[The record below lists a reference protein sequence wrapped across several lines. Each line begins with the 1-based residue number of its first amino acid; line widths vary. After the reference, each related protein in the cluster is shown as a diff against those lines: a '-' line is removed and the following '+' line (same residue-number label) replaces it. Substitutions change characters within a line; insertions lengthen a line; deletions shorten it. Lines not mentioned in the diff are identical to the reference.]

1 MEHIKAQAV
10 VCCRGASFSHIA
22 ASSARLSR
30 TMLSLGEAAAHAVIM
45 QINDGKLKIVT
56 TIFPEYDWVKQ
67 IAGDSNN
74 LDITFLMKNG
84 GDLHS
89 YSPSAE
95 DILKISSCDMLVY
108 VGGESDKWIEE
119 ILENSVNSNI
129 KTINLMNVL
138 GEKAKEEE
146 LVEGMEDD
154 DHDDHDDHDDAELE
168 YDEHVWLS
176 LDNAQLFI
184 KSITENLCA
193 IDSENAGTYK
203 ANCERYLSQLD
214 ALDDEYEEAIENSKY
229 KTLIFADRFPFR
241 YLTDDYD
248 LSYYAAFK
256 GCSAETEASFET
268 ITFLANKADE
278 LNLPRILTID
288 GSDGKIA
295 KTVAATSKN
304 KDRTIYSLDSLQ
316 SVTDNEVQS
325 GKTYIKAMESNLEIL
340 KKALN

>member
-1 MEHIKAQAV
+1 MKRILKICLYTIALAV
-10 VCCRGASFSHIA
+10 
-22 ASSARLSR
+22 
-30 TMLSLGEAAAHAVIM
+30 AVFM
-45 QINDGKLKIVT
+45 VGCKGNDLPVDDGKLKIVT

-154 DHDDHDDHDDAELE
+154 EHDDHDNHDDNDAELE

-176 LDNAQLFI
+176 LDNAELFV

-304 KDRTIYSLDSLQ
+304 KDRMIYSLDSLQ

>member
-1 MEHIKAQAV
+1 MKRILKICLYTIALAV
-10 VCCRGASFSHIA
+10 VVFMVGCKGND
-22 ASSARLSR
+22 LP
-30 TMLSLGEAAAHAVIM
+30 VD
-45 QINDGKLKIVT
+45 DGKLKIVT

-154 DHDDHDDHDDAELE
+154 DHDDHGDHDDDDAELE

-176 LDNAQLFI
+176 LDNAQLFV

-193 IDSENAGTYK
+193 IDSENAETYK
-203 ANCERYLSQLD
+203 ANCEKYLSQLD
-214 ALDDEYEEAIENSKY
+214 ALDDEYEEVIENSKY

-288 GSDGKIA
+288 GSDGKMA
-295 KTVAATSKN
+295 KTVVATSKN
-304 KDRTIYSLDSLQ
+304 KNRMIYSLDSLQ

>member
-1 MEHIKAQAV
+1 MKKIFKICLYTIALAV
-10 VCCRGASFSHIA
+10 
-22 ASSARLSR
+22 
-30 TMLSLGEAAAHAVIM
+30 AVFM
-45 QINDGKLKIVT
+45 VGCKGNDLPVDDGKLKIVT

-154 DHDDHDDHDDAELE
+154 DHDDHGDHDDDDAELE

-176 LDNAQLFI
+176 LDNAQLFV

-193 IDSENAGTYK
+193 IDSENAETYK
-203 ANCERYLSQLD
+203 ANCEKYLSQLD
-214 ALDDEYEEAIENSKY
+214 ALDDEYEEVIENSKY

-288 GSDGKIA
+288 GSDGKMA
-295 KTVAATSKN
+295 KTVVATSKN
-304 KDRTIYSLDSLQ
+304 KNRMIYSLDSLQ

>member
-1 MEHIKAQAV
+1 MKKILKICLYTIALAV
-10 VCCRGASFSHIA
+10 
-22 ASSARLSR
+22 
-30 TMLSLGEAAAHAVIM
+30 AVFM
-45 QINDGKLKIVT
+45 AGCKSNDLPVDDGKLKIVT

-67 IAGDSNN
+67 IAGESNN

-95 DILKISSCDMLVY
+95 DILKISTCDMLVY

-154 DHDDHDDHDDAELE
+154 DHDDHDDHDDDDAELE

-176 LDNAQLFI
+176 LDNAELFV

-214 ALDDEYEEAIENSKY
+214 ALDDEYEEVIENSKY

-304 KDRTIYSLDSLQ
+304 KDRMIYSLDSLQ
-316 SVTDNEVQS
+316 SVTDDEVQS

>member
-1 MEHIKAQAV
+1 M
-10 VCCRGASFSHIA
+10 
-22 ASSARLSR
+22 
-30 TMLSLGEAAAHAVIM
+30 
-45 QINDGKLKIVT
+45 
-56 TIFPEYDWVKQ
+56 
-67 IAGDSNN
+67 
-74 LDITFLMKNG
+74 
-84 GDLHS
+84 
-89 YSPSAE
+89 
-95 DILKISSCDMLVY
+95 
-108 VGGESDKWIEE
+108 
-119 ILENSVNSNI
+119 
-129 KTINLMNVL
+129 
-138 GEKAKEEE
+138 
-146 LVEGMEDD
+146 
-154 DHDDHDDHDDAELE
+154 
-168 YDEHVWLS
+168 
-176 LDNAQLFI
+176 DNAQLFV

-193 IDSENAGTYK
+193 IDSENVGTYK
-203 ANCERYLSQLD
+203 ANCEKYLSQLD
-214 ALDDEYEEAIENSKY
+214 VLDDEYEEVIENSKY

-304 KDRTIYSLDSLQ
+304 KDRTVYSLDSLQ

>member
-1 MEHIKAQAV
+1 MKKFLKICLYTIALAV
-10 VCCRGASFSHIA
+10 
-22 ASSARLSR
+22 
-30 TMLSLGEAAAHAVIM
+30 AVFM
-45 QINDGKLKIVT
+45 VGCKGNDLPVDDGKLKIVT

-154 DHDDHDDHDDAELE
+154 DHDDHDDHDDDDAELE

-176 LDNAQLFI
+176 LDNAQLFV

-203 ANCERYLSQLD
+203 ANCEKYLSQLD
-214 ALDDEYEEAIENSKY
+214 ALDDKYEEVIENSKY

-295 KTVAATSKN
+295 KTVVTASKN

>member
-1 MEHIKAQAV
+1 MKKIFKICLYTIALAV
-10 VCCRGASFSHIA
+10 
-22 ASSARLSR
+22 
-30 TMLSLGEAAAHAVIM
+30 AVFM
-45 QINDGKLKIVT
+45 VGCKGNDLPVDDGKLKIVT

-95 DILKISSCDMLVY
+95 DILKISSCDILVY

-154 DHDDHDDHDDAELE
+154 DHDDHDDHDDDDAELE

-176 LDNAQLFI
+176 LDNAQLFV

-193 IDSENAGTYK
+193 IDSENAETYK
-203 ANCERYLSQLD
+203 ANCEKYLSQLD
-214 ALDDEYEEAIENSKY
+214 ALDDEYEEVIENSKY

-288 GSDGKIA
+288 GSDGKMA
-295 KTVAATSKN
+295 KTVVATSKN
-304 KDRTIYSLDSLQ
+304 KNRMIYSLDSLQ

>member
-1 MEHIKAQAV
+1 MKKFLKICLYTVALAV
-10 VCCRGASFSHIA
+10 
-22 ASSARLSR
+22 
-30 TMLSLGEAAAHAVIM
+30 AVFM
-45 QINDGKLKIVT
+45 VGCKGNDMPVDDGKLKIVT

-95 DILKISSCDMLVY
+95 DILKISSCDMLIY

-119 ILENSVNSNI
+119 ILENPVNSNI

-154 DHDDHDDHDDAELE
+154 DHDDHDDHDDDDAELE

-193 IDSENAGTYK
+193 IDSENAETYK

-295 KTVAATSKN
+295 KTVAETSKN
-304 KDRTIYSLDSLQ
+304 KDRMIYSLDSLQ
-316 SVTDNEVQS
+316 SVTDNEFQS

>member
-1 MEHIKAQAV
+1 MKRILKICLYTIALAV
-10 VCCRGASFSHIA
+10 VVFMVGCKGND
-22 ASSARLSR
+22 LP
-30 TMLSLGEAAAHAVIM
+30 VD
-45 QINDGKLKIVT
+45 DGKLKIVT

-154 DHDDHDDHDDAELE
+154 DHDDHDDHDDDDAELE

-176 LDNAQLFI
+176 LDNAQLFV

-193 IDSENAGTYK
+193 IDSENAETYK
-203 ANCERYLSQLD
+203 ANCEKYLSQLD
-214 ALDDEYEEAIENSKY
+214 ALDDEYEEVIENSKY

-278 LNLPRILTID
+278 LNLPRVLTID

-304 KDRTIYSLDSLQ
+304 KDRMIYSLDSLQ

>member
-1 MEHIKAQAV
+1 MKRILKICLYTIALAV
-10 VCCRGASFSHIA
+10 
-22 ASSARLSR
+22 
-30 TMLSLGEAAAHAVIM
+30 AVFM
-45 QINDGKLKIVT
+45 VGCKGNDLPVDDGKLKIVT

-154 DHDDHDDHDDAELE
+154 DHDDHDDHDDDDAELE

-176 LDNAQLFI
+176 LDNAELFV

-203 ANCERYLSQLD
+203 ANCEKYLSQLD

-278 LNLPRILTID
+278 LNLPRVLTID
-288 GSDGKIA
+288 SSDGKIA

-304 KDRTIYSLDSLQ
+304 KDRMIYSLDSLQ
-316 SVTDNEVQS
+316 SVTDDEVQS

>member
-1 MEHIKAQAV
+1 MKKFLKICLYTIALAV
-10 VCCRGASFSHIA
+10 
-22 ASSARLSR
+22 
-30 TMLSLGEAAAHAVIM
+30 AVFM
-45 QINDGKLKIVT
+45 VGCKGNDLPVDNGKLKIVT

-154 DHDDHDDHDDAELE
+154 DHDDHDDHDDDDAELE

-176 LDNAQLFI
+176 LDNARLFV

-203 ANCERYLSQLD
+203 ANCEKYLSQLD
-214 ALDDEYEEAIENSKY
+214 ALDDEYEEVIENSKY

-295 KTVAATSKN
+295 KTVVATSKN
-304 KDRTIYSLDSLQ
+304 KDRMIYSLDSLQ

>member
-1 MEHIKAQAV
+1 MKKFLKICLYTIALAV
-10 VCCRGASFSHIA
+10 
-22 ASSARLSR
+22 
-30 TMLSLGEAAAHAVIM
+30 AVFM
-45 QINDGKLKIVT
+45 VGCKGNDLPVDDGKLKIVT

-154 DHDDHDDHDDAELE
+154 GHDDHDDHDDDDAELE

-176 LDNAQLFI
+176 LDNAQLFV

-193 IDSENAGTYK
+193 IDSENAETYK
-203 ANCERYLSQLD
+203 ANCEKYLSQLD
-214 ALDDEYEEAIENSKY
+214 ALDDEYEEVIENSKY

-295 KTVAATSKN
+295 KTVVAASKN
-304 KDRTIYSLDSLQ
+304 KDRTVYSLDSLQ

>member
-1 MEHIKAQAV
+1 MKRILKICLYTIALAV
-10 VCCRGASFSHIA
+10 VVFMVGCKGND
-22 ASSARLSR
+22 LP
-30 TMLSLGEAAAHAVIM
+30 VD
-45 QINDGKLKIVT
+45 DGKLKIVT

-154 DHDDHDDHDDAELE
+154 DHDDHGDHDDDDAELE

-176 LDNAQLFI
+176 LDNAQLFV

-214 ALDDEYEEAIENSKY
+214 ALDDEYEEVIENSKY

-288 GSDGKIA
+288 GSDGKMA
-295 KTVAATSKN
+295 KTVVATSKN
-304 KDRTIYSLDSLQ
+304 KNRMIYSLDSLQ

>member
-1 MEHIKAQAV
+1 MKRILKICLYTIALAV
-10 VCCRGASFSHIA
+10 
-22 ASSARLSR
+22 
-30 TMLSLGEAAAHAVIM
+30 AVFM
-45 QINDGKLKIVT
+45 AGCKSNDLPVDDGKLKIVT

-67 IAGDSNN
+67 IVGDSNN

-129 KTINLMNVL
+129 KTISLMNVL

-154 DHDDHDDHDDAELE
+154 DHDDHDDDDAELE

-176 LDNAQLFI
+176 LDNAELFV

-193 IDSENAGTYK
+193 IDSENAGIYK

-304 KDRTIYSLDSLQ
+304 KDRMIYSLDSLQ

>member
-1 MEHIKAQAV
+1 MKKFLKICLYTIALAV
-10 VCCRGASFSHIA
+10 
-22 ASSARLSR
+22 
-30 TMLSLGEAAAHAVIM
+30 AVFM
-45 QINDGKLKIVT
+45 VGCKGNDLPVDDGKLKIVT

-119 ILENSVNSNI
+119 ILENPANSNI

-146 LVEGMEDD
+146 IVEGMEDD
-154 DHDDHDDHDDAELE
+154 DHDDHDDHDDDDAELE

-176 LDNAQLFI
+176 LDNAQLFV

-193 IDSENAGTYK
+193 IDSENAETYK

-214 ALDDEYEEAIENSKY
+214 ALDDEYEEVIENSKY

-304 KDRTIYSLDSLQ
+304 KDRMIYSLDSLQ

>member
-1 MEHIKAQAV
+1 MKRILKICLYTIALAV
-10 VCCRGASFSHIA
+10 
-22 ASSARLSR
+22 
-30 TMLSLGEAAAHAVIM
+30 AVFM
-45 QINDGKLKIVT
+45 VGCKGNNLPVDDGKLKIVT

-154 DHDDHDDHDDAELE
+154 DHDDHDDDDAELE

-176 LDNAQLFI
+176 LDNAQLFV

-193 IDSENAGTYK
+193 IDSENAETYK
-203 ANCERYLSQLD
+203 ANCEKYLSQLD
-214 ALDDEYEEAIENSKY
+214 ALDDEYEEVIENSKY

-295 KTVAATSKN
+295 KTVVAASKN
-304 KDRTIYSLDSLQ
+304 KDRTIHSLDSLQ

>member
-1 MEHIKAQAV
+1 MKRILKICLYTITLAV
-10 VCCRGASFSHIA
+10 
-22 ASSARLSR
+22 
-30 TMLSLGEAAAHAVIM
+30 AVFM
-45 QINDGKLKIVT
+45 VGCKGNDLPVDDGKLKIVT

-154 DHDDHDDHDDAELE
+154 DHDDHDDHDDDDAELE

-176 LDNAQLFI
+176 LDNAQLFV

-214 ALDDEYEEAIENSKY
+214 ALDDEYEDVIENSKY

-304 KDRTIYSLDSLQ
+304 KDRMIYSLDSLQ

>member
-1 MEHIKAQAV
+1 MKKFLKICLYTIALAV
-10 VCCRGASFSHIA
+10 
-22 ASSARLSR
+22 
-30 TMLSLGEAAAHAVIM
+30 AVFM
-45 QINDGKLKIVT
+45 VGCKGNDMPVDDGKLKIVT

-119 ILENSVNSNI
+119 ILKNSVNSNI

-154 DHDDHDDHDDAELE
+154 DHDDHDDHDDDDAELE

-176 LDNAQLFI
+176 LDNAELFV

-214 ALDDEYEEAIENSKY
+214 ALDDEYEEVIENSKY

-295 KTVAATSKN
+295 KTVVATSKN
-304 KDRTIYSLDSLQ
+304 KDRMIYSLDSLQ

>member
-1 MEHIKAQAV
+1 MKKILKICLYTSALAV
-10 VCCRGASFSHIA
+10 
-22 ASSARLSR
+22 
-30 TMLSLGEAAAHAVIM
+30 AVFM
-45 QINDGKLKIVT
+45 VGCKGNDLPVDDGKLKIVT
-56 TIFPEYDWVKQ
+56 TIFPEYEWVKQ

-154 DHDDHDDHDDAELE
+154 DHDDHDDHDDDDAELE

-176 LDNAQLFI
+176 LDNAQLFV

-203 ANCERYLSQLD
+203 ANCEKYLSQLD
-214 ALDDEYEEAIENSKY
+214 ALDDEYEEVIENSKY

-278 LNLPRILTID
+278 LNLPRILKID

-295 KTVAATSKN
+295 KTVVATSKN
-304 KDRTIYSLDSLQ
+304 KDRMIYSLDSLQ

>member
-1 MEHIKAQAV
+1 MKRILKICLYTIALAV
-10 VCCRGASFSHIA
+10 
-22 ASSARLSR
+22 
-30 TMLSLGEAAAHAVIM
+30 AVFM
-45 QINDGKLKIVT
+45 VGCKGNDLPVDDGKLKIVT

-154 DHDDHDDHDDAELE
+154 DHDDHDDHDDDDAELE

-176 LDNAQLFI
+176 LDNAELFV

-214 ALDDEYEEAIENSKY
+214 ALDDEYEEVIENSKY

-295 KTVAATSKN
+295 KTVVATSKN

>member
-1 MEHIKAQAV
+1 MKRILKICLYTIALAV
-10 VCCRGASFSHIA
+10 VVFMVGCKGND
-22 ASSARLSR
+22 LP
-30 TMLSLGEAAAHAVIM
+30 VD
-45 QINDGKLKIVT
+45 DGKLKIVT

-154 DHDDHDDHDDAELE
+154 DHDDHDDHDDDDAELE

-176 LDNAQLFI
+176 LDNAQLFV

-214 ALDDEYEEAIENSKY
+214 ALDDEYEEVIENSKY

-288 GSDGKIA
+288 GSDGKMA
-295 KTVAATSKN
+295 KTVVATSKN
-304 KDRTIYSLDSLQ
+304 KNRMIYSLDSLQ

>member
-1 MEHIKAQAV
+1 MKKIFKICLYTIALAV
-10 VCCRGASFSHIA
+10 
-22 ASSARLSR
+22 
-30 TMLSLGEAAAHAVIM
+30 AVFM
-45 QINDGKLKIVT
+45 VGCKGNDLPVDDGKLKIVT

-129 KTINLMNVL
+129 KAINLMNVL

-154 DHDDHDDHDDAELE
+154 DHDDHDDHDDDDAELE

-176 LDNAQLFI
+176 LDNAQLFV

-214 ALDDEYEEAIENSKY
+214 ALDDEYEEVIENSKY

-278 LNLPRILTID
+278 LNLPRILKID

-295 KTVAATSKN
+295 KTVVAASKN
-304 KDRTIYSLDSLQ
+304 KDRTVYSLDSLQ

>member
-1 MEHIKAQAV
+1 MKKILKICLYTIALAV
-10 VCCRGASFSHIA
+10 
-22 ASSARLSR
+22 
-30 TMLSLGEAAAHAVIM
+30 AVFM
-45 QINDGKLKIVT
+45 VGCKGNDLPVDDGKLKIVT

-108 VGGESDKWIEE
+108 VGGESDKWIDE

-129 KTINLMNVL
+129 KAINLMNVL

-154 DHDDHDDHDDAELE
+154 DHDDHDDQDDDDAELE

-304 KDRTIYSLDSLQ
+304 KDRMIYSLDSLQ
-316 SVTDNEVQS
+316 SVTNDEVQS

>member
-1 MEHIKAQAV
+1 MKKILKICLYTIALAV
-10 VCCRGASFSHIA
+10 
-22 ASSARLSR
+22 
-30 TMLSLGEAAAHAVIM
+30 AVFM
-45 QINDGKLKIVT
+45 VGCKGNDLPVDDGKLKIVT

-154 DHDDHDDHDDAELE
+154 DHDDHDDHDDDDAELE

-176 LDNAQLFI
+176 LDNAQLFV

-193 IDSENAGTYK
+193 IDSENAGIYK
-203 ANCERYLSQLD
+203 ANCEKYLSQLD
-214 ALDDEYEEAIENSKY
+214 ALDDEYEEVIENSKY

-295 KTVAATSKN
+295 KTVVAASKN

-325 GKTYIKAMESNLEIL
+325 GKTYIKAMESNLKIL

>member
-1 MEHIKAQAV
+1 MKRILKICLYTIALAV
-10 VCCRGASFSHIA
+10 
-22 ASSARLSR
+22 
-30 TMLSLGEAAAHAVIM
+30 AVFM
-45 QINDGKLKIVT
+45 VGCKGNDLPVDDGKLKIVT

-154 DHDDHDDHDDAELE
+154 DHDGHDDHDDDDAELE

-176 LDNAQLFI
+176 LDNAELFV

-193 IDSENAGTYK
+193 IDSENAETYK
-203 ANCERYLSQLD
+203 ANCEKYLSQLD
-214 ALDDEYEEAIENSKY
+214 TLDDEYEEVIENSKY

>member
-1 MEHIKAQAV
+1 MKRILKICLYTIALAV
-10 VCCRGASFSHIA
+10 
-22 ASSARLSR
+22 
-30 TMLSLGEAAAHAVIM
+30 AVFM
-45 QINDGKLKIVT
+45 VGCKGNDLPVDDGKLKIVT

-67 IAGDSNN
+67 IAGESNN

-95 DILKISSCDMLVY
+95 DILKISTCDMLVY

-146 LVEGMEDD
+146 IVEGMEDD
-154 DHDDHDDHDDAELE
+154 DHDDHDDHDDDDAELE

-184 KSITENLCA
+184 KSITENLCT

-214 ALDDEYEEAIENSKY
+214 ALDDEYEEVIENSKY

-304 KDRTIYSLDSLQ
+304 KDRMIYSLDSLQ

>member
-1 MEHIKAQAV
+1 MKRILKICLYTIALAV
-10 VCCRGASFSHIA
+10 
-22 ASSARLSR
+22 
-30 TMLSLGEAAAHAVIM
+30 AVFM
-45 QINDGKLKIVT
+45 VGCKGNDLPVDDGKLKIVT

-119 ILENSVNSNI
+119 ILENPVNSNI

-176 LDNAQLFI
+176 LDNAQLFV

-214 ALDDEYEEAIENSKY
+214 ALDDEYEEVIENSKY

-316 SVTDNEVQS
+316 SVTNNEVRS

>member
-1 MEHIKAQAV
+1 MKRILKICLYTIALAV
-10 VCCRGASFSHIA
+10 
-22 ASSARLSR
+22 
-30 TMLSLGEAAAHAVIM
+30 AVFM
-45 QINDGKLKIVT
+45 VGCKGNDLPVDDGKLKIVT

-74 LDITFLMKNG
+74 LDITYLMKNG

-154 DHDDHDDHDDAELE
+154 DHDDHDDHDDDDAELE

-176 LDNAQLFI
+176 LDNAELFV

-214 ALDDEYEEAIENSKY
+214 SLDDEYEDVIENSKY

-278 LNLPRILTID
+278 LNLPRILKID

-304 KDRTIYSLDSLQ
+304 KDRMIYSLDSLQ